1 MVQKN
6 DGGLGQNKGSSDGQG
21 QKGFTSYLEYSHN
34 GYQQWSENGEK
45 VILEISASFQVE
57 AKR

>member
-6 DGGLGQNKGSSDGQG
+6 NGGLGQNKGSSDG